1 MRLLHTSDWHVGKRI
16 RGHSRADEHRDVL
29 AEIVEVAEREAV
41 DLVVVAG
48 DLYET
53 AAPTPE
59 SEHIVNDA
67 LLRLAD
73 VAPVV
78 AVAGNHDNPRRL
90 AALESLFRLGRV
102 TMVADP
108 RPPDRGGCI
117 ELTVGDTPVRVALLP
132 FISQRAIVRA
142 EQLMANAA
150 YENAQAYGERLR
162 WVVEAL
168 CAPFDADHVNL
179 VVAHAFVTG
188 GMSGGGERAA
198 HLVDEY
204 GLSAVDFPPSATY
217 VALGHLHR
225 PQQMLGST
233 AIHYCGSP
241 LQLDFGEQDQAKQ
254 VNLVEAD
261 PGLPAKVTAV
271 PLRSGRRLRTL
282 TGTVA
287 QLAALAEDDGE
298 DGRGVGLADD
308 WLRVRVTEPGRA
320 GLAEEVRAVLGER
333 VVDVRVESADQ
344 PRASRHRD
352 GRDPR
357 ELFAAYLAEAGMDD
371 PAVVGRF
378 VALLDEAGSPADQ
391 DEAGSPAD
399 QDEAGSL
406 ADRDPGGDE
415 AGSLADRDPGGDE
428 AGSPADRDPGGDE
441 AGSPAEIDL
450 TGDEAE
456 PEEVAAP

>member
-1 MRLLHTSDWHVGKRI
+1 MKLLHTSDWHVGKRI
-16 RGHSRADEHRDVL
+16 RGHSRADEHRAVL
-29 AEIVEVAEREAV
+29 AEVVEVARRETV

-59 SEHIVNDA
+59 SELIVNDA
-67 LLRLAD
+67 LLGLAE

-90 AALESLFRLGRV
+90 AAVESLLRLGRI
-102 TMVADP
+102 TMVAEP
-108 RPPDRGGCI
+108 RPPADGGCLAF
-117 ELTVGDTPVRVALLP
+117 EAGDTPVRVAMLP
-132 FISQRAIVRA
+132 FVSQRAIVRA

-150 YENAQAYGERLR
+150 YENAQAYAERLSR
-162 WVVEAL
+162 VVEAL

-188 GMSGGGERAA
+188 GMTGGGERAA

-204 GLSAVDFPPSATY
+204 GLSSVDFPPSATY

-225 PQQMLGST
+225 PQQMLGPT

-254 VNLVEAD
+254 VNLVEAE
-261 PGLPAKVTAV
+261 PGLPAKVSAA
-271 PLRSGRRLRTL
+271 PLSAGRRLRTL

-287 QLAALAEDDGE
+287 QLSALADGDDTFGE
-298 DGRGVGLADD
+298 D

-320 GLAEEVRAVLGER
+320 GLAEEVRRALGER
-333 VVDVRVESADQ
+333 VVDVRVESVE
-344 PRASRHRD
+344 ASRPTRHRE

-357 ELFAAYLAEAGMDD
+357 ELFTAYLAEAGMDD
-371 PAVVGRF
+371 PAVVARF
-378 VALLDEAGSPADQ
+378 VALLDEAGSPVEVGADG
-391 DEAGSPAD
+391 DASPAGATVTID
-399 QDEAGSL
+399 
-406 ADRDPGGDE
+406 DRDPGP
-415 AGSLADRDPGGDE
+415 AGGPVAV
-428 AGSPADRDPGGDE
+428 
-441 AGSPAEIDL
+441 
-450 TGDEAE
+450 E
-456 PEEVAAP
+456 PEGVAP